1 MPISDPGFYLIAVP
15 AVIFLGVSKGGF
27 GSGADFVSMAILA
40 LVLPPGQAL
49 GLLIPLLLLMDLANL
64 RAYWGKW
71 DSRIVR
77 VLLVGAVPGVAL
89 GVLVY
94 RIVDDD
100 AVRVLIGAIAVLFV
114 LWRVA
119 LESGWIRPPRA
130 ALPEGV
136 GVVAGL
142 VSGFASFISHGGG
155 PAATA
160 YLFSLRLEKTTFQ
173 ATTVL
178 AFWVVNILKLAGYVY
193 LGLMSVDLLVTDL
206 ILMPFALFGIWLG
219 IKAHRLL
226 PDVVFFRVAYVLLLI
241 AGGKLIWDGMT

>member
-1 MPISDPGFYLIAVP
+1 MPISDPVFYLIAVP
-15 AVIFLGVSKGGF
+15 AIIFLGVSKGGF
-27 GSGADFVSMAILA
+27 GSGADFVAMAILA

-49 GLLIPLLLLMDLANL
+49 GLLIPLLLMMDLANM

-71 DSRIVR
+71 DSRITI
-77 VLLVGAVPGVAL
+77 VLLSGAIPGVAL

-100 AVRVLIGAIAVLFV
+100 AVRVVIGAIAVLFV

-119 LESGWIRPPRA
+119 LERGWLRPSRRE
-130 ALPEGV
+130 LPDAV
-136 GVVAGL
+136 GTVAGV

-160 YLFSLRLEKTTFQ
+160 YLFSLHLDKTVFQ

-178 AFWVVNILKLAGYVY
+178 AFWVVNILKLAGYVF

-206 ILMPFALFGIWLG
+206 ILLPFAGMGIWLG
-219 IKAHRLL
+219 IKAHHLVS
-226 PDVVFFRVAYVLLLI
+226 DVVFFRVAHVLLLL
-241 AGGKLIWDGMT
+241 AGGKLIWDGVT